1 MEKLVEFLTSKIG
14 YTIAII
20 GGLLFPGLIFI
31 FVWDREFFVNI
42 NTLVLFVFATAISF
56 MIYVPNIFFWLW
68 CHDPDEKTQG
78 KKDTDKVEMLMIPL
92 MMAFAEMSIAMIFR
106 LNDES
111 FSILKLVVHLLMILF
126 GAGIIL
132 NVKRKI
138 IYFLKKR
145 KK

>member
-1 MEKLVEFLTSKIG
+1 
-14 YTIAII
+14 
-20 GGLLFPGLIFI
+20 
-31 FVWDREFFVNI
+31 
-42 NTLVLFVFATAISF
+42 
-56 MIYVPNIFFWLW
+56 
-68 CHDPDEKTQG
+68 
-78 KKDTDKVEMLMIPL
+78 MIPL
-92 MMAFAEMSIAMIFR
+92 VMAFAEMSIAMIFR

-111 FSILKLVVHLLMILF
+111 FSILKLVVQLLIILF

>member
-1 MEKLVEFLTSKIG
+1 
-14 YTIAII
+14 
-20 GGLLFPGLIFI
+20 
-31 FVWDREFFVNI
+31 
-42 NTLVLFVFATAISF
+42 
-56 MIYVPNIFFWLW
+56 
-68 CHDPDEKTQG
+68 
-78 KKDTDKVEMLMIPL
+78 MIPL
-92 MMAFAEMSIAMIFR
+92 VMAFAEMSIAMIFR

-111 FSILKLVVHLLMILF
+111 FSILKLVVHLLIILF

>member
-20 GGLLFPGLIFI
+20 GGLLFPGLVFI

-42 NTLVLFVFATAISF
+42 NIMVLFVFATAISF
-56 MIYVPNIFFWLW
+56 MIYVPNIFFWLS
-68 CHDPDEKTQG
+68 CLAPDEKTQE
-78 KKDTDKVEMLMIPL
+78 KKDTDKVEMLMTPL

-111 FSILKLVVHLLMILF
+111 FSILKLVVHLLIILF
-126 GAGIIL
+126 VAGIVL
-132 NVKRKI
+132 SVKKKI
-138 IYFLKKR
+138 IIFFKKR

>member
-68 CHDPDEKTQG
+68 CHDPDEKTH
-78 KKDTDKVEMLMIPL
+78 TDKVEMLMIPL

>member
-42 NTLVLFVFATAISF
+42 NILVLFVFATAISF

-68 CHDPDEKTQG
+68 CHDPDEKTQE
-78 KKDTDKVEMLMIPL
+78 KKDADKVEMLMIPL

-111 FSILKLVVHLLMILF
+111 FSILKFVVHLLIILS

>member
-68 CHDPDEKTQG
+68 CHDPDEKIQE